1 MTDPIHPDAP
11 LPKAPPPGL
20 STRAPRPTAVRLRK
34 SVVQVVVIG
43 AAALLSGSLAWA
55 FVVQP
60 ELRANARERV
70 EEGRLDEARG
80 TVRPADMVTGQP
92 SSYDRLTPGD
102 QLPEPRTRSGE
113 SEPAVA
119 ATRVTDRV
127 RSPDYGYAAAAAP
140 SAPRGRSVA
149 QEAAGSGLFLSL
161 IHI

>member
-70 EEGRLDEARG
+70 EEGRRRAARAG
-80 TVRPADMVTGQP
+80 WSRAGPAPRP
-92 SSYDRLTPGD
+92 
-102 QLPEPRTRSGE
+102 
-113 SEPAVA
+113 
-119 ATRVTDRV
+119 
-127 RSPDYGYAAAAAP
+127 P
-140 SAPRGRSVA
+140 SASDRRAWVPRRR
-149 QEAAGSGLFLSL
+149 
-161 IHI
+161 